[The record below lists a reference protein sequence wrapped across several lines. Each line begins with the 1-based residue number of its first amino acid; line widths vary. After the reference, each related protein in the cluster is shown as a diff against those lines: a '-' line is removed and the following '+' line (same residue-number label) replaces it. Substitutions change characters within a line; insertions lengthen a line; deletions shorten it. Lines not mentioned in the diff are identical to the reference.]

1 MFDQDQY
8 SLTFVSSFLTLFKL
22 SDGAG
27 AVWNYSQLQTEAM
40 YDPALQRRWSYLH
53 EPAAATV
60 KRKNNGF
67 IYMLRRKC
75 HPLSLVCLSNM
86 FQI

>member
-40 YDPALQRRWSYLH
+40 YDWSQHFSGDGATSMSLQL
-53 EPAAATV
+53 P
-60 KRKNNGF
+60 
-67 IYMLRRKC
+67 
-75 HPLSLVCLSNM
+75 
-86 FQI
+86 Q

>member
-40 YDPALQRRWSYLH
+40 YD
-53 EPAAATV
+53 
-60 KRKNNGF
+60 
-67 IYMLRRKC
+67 
-75 HPLSLVCLSNM
+75 
-86 FQI
+86 